1 MENLIRM
8 TIFAQVVDAKSFSTA
23 AVRLGLSTSAV
34 SKQVS
39 RLEDHFGTRLLNRT
53 TRRFSLTEAGA
64 TLYERCARI
73 LTEIQEA
80 ERELTGMAATPR
92 GTLKVNV
99 PVTFGQLH
107 IAPAMA
113 EFLTRYPEIRID
125 MLMNDRVVDLIEEG
139 FDVAIRIARLPD
151 SSLIARRLAP
161 NHLVVCAT
169 PAYLTQHG
177 VPKTPEELQQHNCL
191 TYTYFPS
198 HNVWRFQR
206 EQEEHRV
213 SVTGNFQANNGEAL
227 RAAVLDGVGIA
238 LLPTFIVGRDLQT
251 GVLQPVL
258 SAFSLSET
266 AVYAVYPHNRHLL
279 PKVQAFVEFFAKRF
293 RPTPYWEVATRNRN
307 SVRS

>member
-1 MENLIRM
+1 MENLTRM

-23 AVRLGLSTSAV
+23 AARLGLSTSAV

-64 TLYERCARI
+64 ILYERCARI
-73 LTEIQEA
+73 LTEMQEA

-113 EFLTRYPEIRID
+113 EFLTRYPEIRVD
-125 MLMNDRVVDLIEEG
+125 MLMNDRMVDLIEEG

-161 NHLVVCAT
+161 NHLVVCASPT
-169 PAYLTQHG
+169 YLKKHG

-198 HNVWRFQR
+198 HTEWRFQR

-251 GVLQPVL
+251 GTLQPVL
-258 SAFSLSET
+258 SAFSPPET
-266 AVYAVYPHNRHLL
+266 AVYAVYPHKRHLL

-293 RPTPYWEVATRNRN
+293 RPTPYWEVATRNRH